1 MGALEMIEPQVRSV
15 IDCSPEHR
23 YTLVKARRGAS
34 IVAALCLVVLL
45 LVGCAPSLTTAARAT
60 PLPTTTA
67 SPSGLLP
74 TFREWRVAYYGED
87 SRLHVVTL
95 DGKIDLPGAVLPM
108 LGSTGPR
115 LATVAGASPDG
126 HSIAYDGRGGL
137 TIIHLTATDPAKVVL
152 QNPQAS
158 GFDLTWS
165 PDSSKLAYSTAGSL
179 VLADAS
185 TVAIT
190 PIPGWQNT
198 VPSGIAGWLDNQRLL
213 VTQFSGSAPRSF
225 VLTAVEVATGAAHT
239 IATIPLTPNTGAYA
253 TLSPDRKQA
262 LVSNDPATGNNPDHP
277 SLIEVVNTTTGQVR
291 PLPGIVKAVGFL
303 LYPVAWKAGTQLAAV
318 MPEPPEDPFDVA
330 SPQNQSWLLDFAHD
344 TATKL
349 TTGQFC
355 LGWVPG
361 AGTLI
366 LSPSYRADA
375 NDQQAHP
382 LSAAQ
387 LVGNTL
393 RPPVNLTTTAKI
405 VPFLGFV
412 RTA

>member
-1 MGALEMIEPQVRSV
+1 MGDREKNTRRAPRVIESTSAHRSIPANVRRSV
-15 IDCSPEHR
+15 S
-23 YTLVKARRGAS
+23 S
-34 IVAALCLVVLL
+34 VAILCLVSPLL
-45 LVGCAPSLTTAARAT
+45 AGCAPSLTTATRAT
-60 PLPTTTA
+60 SLPTTTA
-67 SPSGLLP
+67 MPSGLLP
-74 TFREWRVAYYGED
+74 AFGEWRVAYDGED

-95 DGKIDLPGAVLPM
+95 DGKTDLPGAVLPT

-126 HSIAYDGRGGL
+126 RHIAYDGRGGL
-137 TIIHLTATDPAKVVL
+137 TIINLTATDPAKVVL
-152 QNPQAS
+152 QNPRVS

-165 PDSSKLAYSTAGSL
+165 PDSAKLAYTTGNSL
-179 VLADAS
+179 GVADAS
-185 TVAIT
+185 TGVVT
-190 PIPGWQNT
+190 LVPGLQ
-198 VPSGIAGWLDNQRLL
+198 SDFHGRIAGWLDNQRLL
-213 VTQFSGSAPRSF
+213 VIPFSGSASPSF
-225 VLTAVEVATGAAHT
+225 ILTAVEVATGAART

-262 LVSNDPATGNNPDHP
+262 LVSNDPATGNFPDHP
-277 SLIEVVNTTTGQVR
+277 SLIELVNTTTGQAR
-291 PLPGIVKAVGFL
+291 PLPGIAKTVGFL

-318 MPEPPEDPFDVA
+318 MPEGTAGDVA
-330 SPQNQSWLLDFAHD
+330 TPENQSWLLDFAHD

-387 LVGNTL
+387 LVGTTL
-393 RPPVNLTTTAKI
+393 GPPVTLTSTAKTF
-405 VPFLGFV
+405 PFLGFV